1 MTARLGRKSPR
12 MLRPSTLALAVLTLA
27 ACGDDQVE
35 VVPVAAVRGAPID
48 GSADVKTAA
57 RAARVEPAPAPDAAL
72 AAQPDAVPDA
82 STGGTEQAAPSDPP
96 AEGQDVADALDP
108 EPTDVEAAPSVAGEG
123 EEAPAEEVAPDAAE
137 TAADEAAVPERKPL
151 VPDEEGVYHLAFSDL
166 SLEGEDVDNIIDY
179 LLFPDEFEEGEG
191 FEFPDHL
198 KALHGK
204 EITISGYMIPGRIRK
219 NMVKDF
225 MLVRDLA
232 GCCFGGAPN
241 PDEWIDVVMV
251 GEAEAEYLRYL
262 PIKVRGKLTLI
273 GEQDQEGYA
282 VGVYRMQATWAGEE
296 D

>member
-1 MTARLGRKSPR
+1 
-12 MLRPSTLALAVLTLA
+12 MLRRSPLVLPLCLFALA
-27 ACGDDQVE
+27 ACGDGQADLVS
-35 VVPVAAVRGAPID
+35 VPVVRGAPID
-48 GSADVKTAA
+48 GSADIPADRLTARIDDSQAAEAAAGKTDPELEVTTPPDVAPIDPDDVTAPEVVDDANEAVTEPAEVVAIPEPEDGEANAA
-57 RAARVEPAPAPDAAL
+57 EVATEVATEESAAAEEGAAPAP
-72 AAQPDAVPDA
+72 
-82 STGGTEQAAPSDPP
+82 
-96 AEGQDVADALDP
+96 
-108 EPTDVEAAPSVAGEG
+108 
-123 EEAPAEEVAPDAAE
+123 
-137 TAADEAAVPERKPL
+137 KPL
-151 VPDEEGVYHLAFSDL
+151 EPDEEGVYHLAFSDL

-191 FEFPDHL
+191 FEFPEHL
-198 KALHGK
+198 KALDGK

-251 GEAEAEYLRYL
+251 GDAQAEYLRYL
-262 PIKVRGKLTLI
+262 PIKVKGTLTLI

-282 VGVYRMQATWAGEE
+282 VGVYRMKATWAGEE

>member
-1 MTARLGRKSPR
+1 MHRSRSIALVFA
-12 MLRPSTLALAVLTLA
+12 TLLIA
-27 ACGDDQVE
+27 ACGETETEFAQVS
-35 VVPVAAVRGAPID
+35 VVRGAPID
-48 GSADVKTAA
+48 GSG
-57 RAARVEPAPAPDAAL
+57 DAGVGSL
-72 AAQPDAVPDA
+72 AKPKPVAQPEVVAVAPIE
-82 STGGTEQAAPSDPP
+82 STDTGAVAGTGTGSLVESDVPP
-96 AEGQDVADALDP
+96 GADAT
-108 EPTDVEAAPSVAGEG
+108 EPV
-123 EEAPAEEVAPDAAE
+123 AAE
-137 TAADEAAVPERKPL
+137 TSAADLTAEPADPEAAASTDVTGGEDADAAARPEPRKAFE
-151 VPDEEGVYHLAFSDL
+151 PDEAGVYHLAFSDL

-191 FEFPDHL
+191 FQFPDHL
-198 KALHGK
+198 KALDGK

-241 PDEWIDVVMV
+241 PDEWIDVVME
-251 GEAEAEYLRYL
+251 GDAEAEYLRYL

-282 VGVYRMQATWAGEE
+282 VGVYRMKATWAGEE

>member
-1 MTARLGRKSPR
+1 
-12 MLRPSTLALAVLTLA
+12 MLRRSTLALPLCLLALA
-27 ACGDDQVE
+27 ACGDDQQE
-35 VVPVAAVRGAPID
+35 FVPLPVVRGAPID
-48 GSADVKTAA
+48 GSGDIGADALVAEVEDTGLPTAVVQETDPQGA
-57 RAARVEPAPAPDAAL
+57 TDAAAEVSNGAAGPGADEVAVDDAEQVVPESAEGAAL
-72 AAQPDAVPDA
+72 ADPE
-82 STGGTEQAAPSDPP
+82 TGEANAAE
-96 AEGQDVADALDP
+96 AVADAGND
-108 EPTDVEAAPSVAGEG
+108 EESATEATAEVEH
-123 EEAPAEEVAPDAAE
+123 
-137 TAADEAAVPERKPL
+137 KPL
-151 VPDEEGVYHLAFSDL
+151 EPDEEGVYHLAFSDL

-191 FEFPDHL
+191 FEFPEHL
-198 KALHGK
+198 KALDGK

-251 GEAEAEYLRYL
+251 GDAQAEYLRYL
-262 PIKVRGKLTLI
+262 PIKVKGTLTLI

-282 VGVYRMQATWAGEE
+282 VGVYRMKATWAGEE